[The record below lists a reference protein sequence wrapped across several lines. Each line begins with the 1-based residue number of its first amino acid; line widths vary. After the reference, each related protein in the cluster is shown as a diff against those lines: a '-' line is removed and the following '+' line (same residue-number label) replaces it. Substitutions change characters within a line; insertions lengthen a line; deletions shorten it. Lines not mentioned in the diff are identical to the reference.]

1 VKPKSELA
9 MSSASELK
17 RQRILEAAT
26 TLFGE
31 HGYAANMES
40 IAKLA
45 DVSKQT
51 VYSHFKT
58 KDILF
63 ELCMKTKCL
72 EYQADEGMLDMNTPM
87 DEAILQFAQGLQETL
102 LNPGAIHTFRN
113 AVSNIDNHPEFAAT
127 YLRFGPK
134 QSTEV
139 LSEYLQKK
147 HDAGEINL
155 DLCAE
160 QSAIQLLL
168 MFHGKPVY
176 WKYLG
181 EDLKQTKVERDIYLK
196 SSIAMFLS
204 FVQK

>member
-1 VKPKSELA
+1 
-9 MSSASELK
+9 MSNASEVK

-31 HGYAANMES
+31 HGYSANMDS

-72 EYQADEGMLDMNTPM
+72 EYQADEGMLDLSKPMN
-87 DEAILQFAQGLQETL
+87 EAILQFAQGLQETL

-134 QSTEV
+134 QSTDV

-147 HDAGEINL
+147 HDMGEIKL
-155 DLCAE
+155 DVSAE
-160 QSAIQLLL
+160 ESAIQLLL

-176 WKYLG
+176 WRYLG
-181 EDLKQTKVERDIYLK
+181 EDIKQSNTQRDAYLK
-196 SSIAMFLS
+196 SCIGMFLS
-204 FVQK
+204 FVQN

>member
-1 VKPKSELA
+1 

-31 HGYAANMES
+31 HGYAANMDS

-63 ELCMKTKCL
+63 EICMETKCL
-72 EYQADEGMLDMNTPM
+72 EFQADEGMLDLTKPM
-87 DEAILQFAQGLQETL
+87 DEALLQFAQGLQEIL

-127 YLRFGPK
+127 YLRLGPQ
-134 QSTEV
+134 QSTDV
-139 LSEYLQKK
+139 LGDYLQNK
-147 HDAGEINL
+147 HNTGEIKL
-155 DLCAE
+155 DI
-160 QSAIQLLL
+160 SAQESAAQLLL

-181 EDLKQTKVERDIYLK
+181 EDLKQSKTERDTYLK
-196 SSIAMFLS
+196 SCIAMFLS
-204 FVQK
+204 FTRN

>member
-1 VKPKSELA
+1 
-9 MSSASELK
+9 MSSVSEIK

-31 HGYAANMES
+31 HGYTVNMES

-63 ELCMKTKCL
+63 EICMETKCL
-72 EYQADEGMLDMNTPM
+72 EFQADEGMLDLTKPM
-87 DEAILQFAQGLQETL
+87 DEALLQFAQGLQETL

-127 YLRFGPK
+127 YLQVGPK
-134 QSTEV
+134 QTTDV
-139 LSEYLQKK
+139 LGDYLQQK
-147 HDAGEINL
+147 HNTGEIKL
-155 DLCAE
+155 DI
-160 QSAIQLLL
+160 SAQESASQLLL

-181 EDLKQTKVERDIYLK
+181 EDLKQTKTERDTYLK
-196 SSIAMFLS
+196 SCIAMFLA
-204 FVQK
+204 FTRN